1 MVKKPKQSVIKE
13 LLEIVII
20 SGIRPSEILRLTL
33 DQYNELKKYYIKEN
47 RNIEQSEINWYSIIE
62 KGLKTSPYTAENRLM
77 LMAMS
82 ASLRLGAF
90 LTGKL

>member
-47 RNIEQSEINWYSIIE
+47 RNIEQSEIN
-62 KGLKTSPYTAENRLM
+62 
-77 LMAMS
+77 
-82 ASLRLGAF
+82 
-90 LTGKL
+90 